1 MTMDTSSNAT
11 TTTMSATL
19 DRAGFTR
26 AQFWVMMLILAGM
39 FFDTLEQNSVG
50 AMGSNIKASLGIGN
64 AQLTAINTATVIG
77 GLLGRF
83 FGGWL
88 ADRMGRRAA
97 LSLNLLVYCIGG
109 LISAIAPN
117 YEVLLVSRLIVGI
130 GLGGEFTIGIAMMSE
145 MVATRYRGTLR
156 LRSEHR
162 VGRGG

>member
-1 MTMDTSSNAT
+1 
-11 TTTMSATL
+11 
-19 DRAGFTR
+19 
-26 AQFWVMMLILAGM
+26 MLILAGM

-97 LSLNLLVYCIGG
+97 LSLNLLVYC
-109 LISAIAPN
+109 SA
-117 YEVLLVSRLIVGI
+117 G
-130 GLGGEFTIGIAMMSE
+130 
-145 MVATRYRGTLR
+145 
-156 LRSEHR
+156 
-162 VGRGG
+162 